1 MNLKLATFGLTAM
14 ALVTAC
20 SNDEIEKINLG
31 NEITFNTSVSTRA
44 AEMTTDKL
52 SEFNIWADA
61 EGYKQLFINGEKA
74 TKPANANYFSLGHA
88 IFWPSEVASIQFWAV
103 SPTDVKVETSDLKP
117 QIPGF
122 TPAADAE
129 NQVDLITA
137 YTKAMRGDG
146 TNVNINFH
154 HALSQIVVRAKAGV
168 DGDETKS
175 VMIKG
180 AWIVNVKPSGNLS
193 FVPEGTTVDV
203 TDDASTDASDV
214 FIPEKHMLWKAIGD
228 KTIYGREFTGT
239 EPMKLSHTLQDL
251 LSVEKNS
258 SNLMLVPQQLDTWN
272 LNDNTDK
279 STNAKHG
286 AYILLLCRVEAVHE
300 GAQHPGSNDPVKVD
314 AENNKHYHQLFP
326 YTGKFDDGEYG
337 YTCVPIND
345 EWKPGK
351 KYVYNLQFCGATSGA
366 GVYPPTGDLM
376 TFNLPDGS
384 GKYIKTIP
392 TVKPA
397 KGIGDPVLDNPIN
410 FTVTVEE
417 WADAWKNGSEIGKE
431 FPMK

>member
-61 EGYKQLFINGEKA
+61 EGYKQLFISGEKA

-88 IFWPSEVASIQFWAV
+88 IFWPSEVASIHFWAV
-103 SPTDVKVETSDLKP
+103 SPTDVTVTTSDLKP
-117 QIPGF
+117 QILGF
-122 TPAADAE
+122 TPAAEAE

-193 FVPEGTTVDV
+193 FVPEGPMTDV
-203 TDDASTDASDV
+203 TDDASTDPSDV
-214 FIPEKHMLWKAIGD
+214 FIPEKHMLWHATD
-228 KTIYGREFTGT
+228 NKTIYGREFTGT

-251 LSVEKNS
+251 LSFGKNS

-272 LNDNTDK
+272 LNDNDDK
-279 STNAKHG
+279 STNAAGG
-286 AYILLLCRVEAVHE
+286 AYILLLCRVEAVHNGE
-300 GAQHPGSNDPVKVD
+300 EHPGGAD
-314 AENNKHYHQLFP
+314 AIHAEDGKHYHQLFP
-326 YTGKFDDGEYG
+326 YTTKFDRDEYG

-345 EWKPGK
+345 KWEPGK

-366 GVYPPTGDLM
+366 GVYPPKGDLT

-392 TVKPA
+392 TVSPA
-397 KGIGDPVLDNPIN
+397 KGPGDPVLDNPIN
-410 FTVTVEE
+410 FTVKVEE
-417 WADAWKNGSEIGKE
+417 WTEEWKNGT
-431 FPMK
+431 MK

>member
-31 NEITFNTSVSTRA
+31 SEITFNTSVSTRA

-74 TKPANANYFSLGHA
+74 TKPANANYFSLGRA

-103 SPTDVKVETSDLKP
+103 SPADVTVTTSDLKP
-117 QIPGF
+117 QIPNF
-122 TPAADAE
+122 TPAVEAE

-137 YTKAMRGDG
+137 YTKAMRSGG

-168 DGDETKS
+168 DGDETKL
-175 VMIKG
+175 VKIKG
-180 AWIVNVKPSGNLS
+180 AWIVNVKLSGDLS
-193 FVPEGTTVDV
+193 FVPDEATIDETDNTPTDV
-203 TDDASTDASDV
+203 SD
-214 FIPEKHMLWKAIGD
+214 PAKHMSWKATGN

-239 EPMKLSHTLQDL
+239 EPMKLSHELQSL
-251 LSVEKNS
+251 LSFDKNS

-272 LNDNTDK
+272 LDTSDK
-279 STNAKHG
+279 STNAAGG
-286 AYILLLCRVEAVHE
+286 AYILLLCRVETVHE

-314 AENNKHYHQLFP
+314 TENNKHYHQLFP
-326 YTGKFDDGEYG
+326 YTGEFDDGEYG

-345 EWKPGK
+345 KWEPGK

-366 GVYPPTGDLM
+366 GVYPPTDDLT
-376 TFNLPDGS
+376 TFNLPDDVKDEKGNIIY
-384 GKYIKTIP
+384 KYIKTIP
-392 TVKPA
+392 TVSPA

-417 WADAWKNGSEIGKE
+417 WAEEWKNGN
-431 FPMK
+431 MK